1 MGMRERIIDVYQL
14 NVNDIVIGVTI
25 TAKEGEPVPVYSISI
40 TNISDVTKIILE
52 KIRDEFVA
60 EETKSLTEE
69 ESVYNVQEHFRN
81 KILKLLVKYFPNADK
96 KTMDMLLNYILQQN
110 IGFGNLDILLKDIN
124 LEEIVINNSKEPV
137 WVYHRRH
144 GWLKTNI
151 LMPSE
156 TKIRHYSTIIGRDI
170 GKEITLLNPL
180 MDAHLKT
187 GDRVNATLSPISS
200 KGNTIT
206 IRKFAVKP
214 WTITDL
220 IKERT
225 ISYEGAA
232 LLWMAVQNELSVIVS
247 GGTASGKTSMLNAIA
262 NFFPPNQRI
271 ISIEDTRELMLPT
284 ILHWVPMETR
294 LPNPEGKGAI
304 EMLDLIVNSLR
315 MRPDRIIVGEIRR
328 RKEAEVLFEAMHTGH
343 SVYGT
348 LHANNARETINRLT
362 NPPIDLPKSI
372 LSALSLIVVQNINRR
387 ISRRRTLQIAEV
399 LPNGDARVLM
409 QLNAVKDIME
419 AVNEPLAII
428 ETLNLYTGLSKQ
440 EIYADVQSKIAVL
453 KWMLSRNIN
462 DVNKIGLIMS
472 RYYGSKQ
479 SRPNIPLKGG
489 MKDYKAEIDNYK
501 PRTDKIPKR
510 AGIDKIPKS
519 YRSLKGVSE
528 VLKKLERIKSG

>member
-472 RYYGSKQ
+472 KYYGSKQ

-501 PRTDKIPKR
+501 P
-510 AGIDKIPKS
+510 GIDKIPKS